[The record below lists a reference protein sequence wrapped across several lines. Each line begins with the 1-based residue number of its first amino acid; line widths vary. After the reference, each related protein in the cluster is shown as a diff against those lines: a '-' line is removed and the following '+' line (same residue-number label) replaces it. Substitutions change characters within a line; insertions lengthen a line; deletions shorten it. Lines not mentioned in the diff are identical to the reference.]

1 VGDPAKVILER
12 ADSGNFDMI
21 IMGHRGYGYIR
32 DFFVGSVTVKVIAK
46 SPIPVLVVRKST
58 E

>member
-1 VGDPAKVILER
+1 
-12 ADSGNFDMI
+12 MI
-21 IMGHRGYGYIR
+21 IMGHRGYGHIKE
-32 DFFVGSVTVKVIAK
+32 FFVGSVTVKVIAK

>member
-1 VGDPAKVILER
+1 VGDPAKVILEQ
-12 ADSGNFDMI
+12 ADSGSFDLI
-21 IMGHRGYGYIR
+21 IMGHRGYGYIKE
-32 DFFVGSVTVKVIAK
+32 FFVGSVTLKVISR